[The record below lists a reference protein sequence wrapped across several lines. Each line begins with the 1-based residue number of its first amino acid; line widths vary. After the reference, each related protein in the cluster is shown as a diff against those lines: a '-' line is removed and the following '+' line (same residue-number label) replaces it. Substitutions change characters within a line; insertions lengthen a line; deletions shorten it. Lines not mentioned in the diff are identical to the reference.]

1 MICLNCM
8 KQFDEKYGVC
18 PYCGFIPGT
27 PQKEAYHL
35 MPGVILKKRYVIGT
49 TVGFGGFGITY
60 RAWDLVLEK
69 KVAVKEY
76 YPNGIVNRIPG
87 QRSVIIYSGS
97 RENEFRAGKARFLA
111 EARNMAKF
119 STHPNIVNVHEFFE
133 ENNTAYIVME
143 FLEGTSYKQYLK
155 EHGGKI
161 AADTAVKV
169 ALSVLDALKEIHK
182 GKIVHRDVSPDNIFI
197 IPSETE
203 PGKFRV
209 KLIDFGAAR
218 FSAGEEEKTLSIIL
232 KPGYAPPEQYRNKSR
247 QGPWTDIY
255 AVGAVLYF
263 SITGVMP
270 EESVNRMVEDR
281 LKAPKELDA
290 RIPQYLNDTILR
302 AMALNQELRFQNVDQ
317 FRAALEN
324 RNHVRAVEEELSHRK
339 QLRGLRIGML
349 CAVLGG
355 IMLLSSGFYLFQRHR
370 LYGVEA
376 EVVVKMPDRNREKNQ
391 ELDDA
396 GKLNTTDSEE
406 VARTRLGAS
415 DEMLEKMLQEYREKF
430 EKVSLTSRAEEEER
444 DYEKNL
450 REELLSGQAPA
461 VFESSSI
468 RTSDSEAWSALGIM
482 ETTYDRLKPED
493 YYFMETEEFQN
504 SFMKEKKQIPI
515 AFSAPVLYVNINL
528 VSEEQLENLGRITS
542 LSQLTD
548 QSGRESYCVSS
559 EYREMYSKAFSEG
572 VKLADL
578 PEQPEKSRGYEPFL
592 SREKA
597 FYLGSTDDYEAV
609 RVGLGGIYRMAVL
622 EELQKNGKVKGRFTS
637 LWSISGNLNAEEE
650 QAADSLVY
658 YLMGENAQDI
668 FNIQYGN
675 GLPVNRDMMKIY
687 VESNDEFELVYEM
700 ADELSMEYGE
710 E

>member
-35 MPGVILKKRYVIGT
+35 MPGVILKNRYVIGT

-60 RAWDLVLEK
+60 RAWDMVLEK

-97 RENEFRAGKARFLA
+97 RENEFRSGKARFLA

-119 STHPNIVNVHEFFE
+119 STNPNIVNVHEFFE

-143 FLEGTSYKQYLK
+143 FLEGTSYKQYIK
-155 EHGGKI
+155 EHGGRI
-161 AADTAVKV
+161 PADPAVKV
-169 ALSVLDALKEIHK
+169 ALSVLDALKELHK

-197 IPSETE
+197 VSSGAE

-290 RIPQYLNDTILR
+290 QIPQYLNDTILR
-302 AMALNQELRFQNVDQ
+302 AMALNQELRFQNVEQ

-324 RNHVRAVEEELSHRK
+324 RNHVRAVEAELSHRK
-339 QLRGLRIGML
+339 QLRGLRIGAL

-355 IMLLSSGFYLFQRHR
+355 IVLFSSGFYLFQRHR
-370 LYGVEA
+370 LYGIEA
-376 EVVVKMPDRNREKNQ
+376 EIMVKMPDRNREKNQ

-396 GKLNTTDSEE
+396 GRLNVTDSEE
-406 VARTRLGAS
+406 VDRTRLGAS
-415 DEMLEKMLQEYREKF
+415 DEMMEKMLQEYREKF
-430 EKVSLTSRAEEEER
+430 EKVSLTSQAEEDKS
-444 DYEKNL
+444 DYEKEL
-450 REELLSGQAPA
+450 REQLISGQAPA

-468 RTSDSEAWSALGIM
+468 SASDSEAWNALGVM
-482 ETTYDRLKPED
+482 KTTYERLKPED
-493 YYFMETEEFQN
+493 YYFMETEGFQN
-504 SFMKEKKQIPI
+504 DFMKEKKQIPI

-528 VSEEQLENLGRITS
+528 VSEEQLEKLGQITS

-559 EYREMYSKAFSEG
+559 EYGKMYSKAFSDG
-572 VKLADL
+572 SKLEDL
-578 PEQPEKSRGYEPFL
+578 LEQPENGRGYEPFL
-592 SREKA
+592 KREKA

-637 LWSISGNLNAEEE
+637 LWSISGNLDAEEK

-668 FNIQYGN
+668 FNVQYGN

-700 ADELSMEYGE
+700 ADKLSMEYGE